1 MAEIILFNN
10 QYIHPNIVSVIE
22 HFKTENEFVFIM
34 ELGICNLKQEIEKI
48 KLTKKGKKEEGGAV
62 AGVGIG
68 IGVVGGGEG
77 EGVQA
82 AAVAAG
88 AAAGAGVAAG
98 LGVAVGGGGVGVGG
112 GGGEGEGG
120 TAAAPTNKNE
130 GGRMEEGGG
139 KKEEGGGRR
148 VEEDPRNRI
157 IFSFAQMLKVLKDI
171 LSALLFTTSKNVH
184 YGDLKPTNVI
194 KFDDGYKITD
204 WGTASIKQ
212 MGVDKTVTV
221 KSNRLIV
228 GTLLYM
234 APELQTCLE
243 NDINLSIVGNK
254 NKYKVRI
261 NFEKAD
267 VFSLVKRKKI

>member
-1 MAEIILFNN
+1 MDDLEVAMAEIILFNN
-10 QYIHPNIVSVIE
+10 QYIHPNIVSVVE

-48 KLTKKGKKEEGGAV
+48 KLTKKGKKEEV
-62 AGVGIG
+62 GV
-68 IGVVGGGEG
+68 
-77 EGVQA
+77 A
-82 AAVAAG
+82 AAVIGSIGRA
-88 AAAGAGVAAG
+88 
-98 LGVAVGGGGVGVGG
+98 G
-112 GGGEGEGG
+112 GGGEGGG
-120 TAAAPTNKNE
+120 NKDE
-130 GGRMEEGGG
+130 AGRTEEGGG
-139 KKEEGGGRR
+139 KKEDGGRRR
-148 VEEDPRNRI
+148 VEEESRNRI

-267 VFSLVKRKKI
+267 VFSLVNNPKTIIIK